1 MLRFNDSVVIAG
13 QKKFIA
19 HEEKQEWEKLM
30 SHNKMN
36 KCALAVK
43 LGLMVGTVAL
53 TAPVFAQ
60 QAQADGAKKD
70 QQVEVIQVRG
80 IRASQ
85 EALASR
91 FFTGFQFTG
100 ESVLSHFVSSFQ

>member
-1 MLRFNDSVVIAG
+1 MTALSLQDR
-13 QKKFIA
+13 KKFIA
-19 HEEKQEWEKLM
+19 HEKKQEREKPM

-36 KCALAVK
+36 KCAVAVK
-43 LGLMVGTVAL
+43 LGLMVGTVAF

-70 QQVEVIQVRG
+70 QQVEVIEVRG

-85 EALASR
+85 EA
-91 FFTGFQFTG
+91 TVT
-100 ESVLSHFVSSFQ
+100 